1 MVVSSGDDEVLT
13 ALNAQMRRIDLVCKL
28 VGPLAIALVTGY
40 STTLAVLV
48 TLGVN
53 LVSPLIEYSTV
64 ARVSVFS
71 RLHRA

>member
-40 STTLAVLV
+40 STTFAVLV

-53 LVSPLIEYSTV
+53 VVSPLIEYSTV

-71 RLHRA
+71 CLHRA